1 MNTSVGTLCEKT
13 LHAMLKRQYEPNLE
27 AHEQPCMGY
36 VADILRGDEII
47 EIQTRSFAR
56 LVPKLRAFLPEY
68 RVTVVYPIPRI
79 KWVSWIDTKTGECT
93 KRRRSPKVATAHD
106 ALFELYHLAEFVSH
120 PNFSLHLVF
129 MEVEEYR
136 NLDGWGNGGKR
147 GSTRR
152 ERIPLALLET
162 VRLESPSDYRLL
174 LPANLPDPFTVNDY
188 RLLCRCT
195 PRSASYAVRTLC
207 RMGVVARMEE
217 KQGRAYLY
225 RICN

>member
-1 MNTSVGTLCEKT
+1 MSFSVGTLCEKT
-13 LHAMLKRQYEPNLE
+13 LHAMLKRQYEPNLDL
-27 AHEQPCMGY
+27 HEQRCMGY
-36 VADILRGDEII
+36 VADILRGEEIV
-47 EIQTRSFAR
+47 EIQTRAFAR

-79 KWVSWIDTKTGECT
+79 KWISWIDTKTGECT
-93 KRRRSPKVATAHD
+93 KRRRSPKVGTAHD
-106 ALFELYHLAEFVSH
+106 ALFELYHLAEFVSC

-136 NLDGWGNGGKR
+136 NLDGWGRGGKR

-162 VRLESPSDYRLL
+162 VRLESLSDYRAL
-174 LPANLPDPFTVNDY
+174 LPQDLPEPFTVKDY
-188 RLLCRCT
+188 EGLCRCT

-207 RMGVVARMEE
+207 RMGVCERMQE
-217 KQGRAYLY
+217 KQGRAYQY
-225 RICN
+225 RTLL